1 MWGDDFHK
9 KLQIKKYLFR
19 FFLDLINL
27 CHFCTIDLKRQ
38 SEYSG
43 LRPDNSS
50 FASVFVLFSL
60 LFTSSIEVKTK
71 PLKIEL
77 TLRFC

>member
-1 MWGDDFHK
+1 MIFTK
-9 KLQIKKYLFR
+9 SCKLKNIYFVFFKHLF
-19 FFLDLINL
+19 NL
-27 CHFCTIDLKRQ
+27 CYFCAIDLKSQ
-38 SEYSG
+38 SEYSE

-50 FASVFVLFSL
+50 FVSVFVLFSL
-60 LFTSSIEVKTK
+60 LFTCSIEVKIK